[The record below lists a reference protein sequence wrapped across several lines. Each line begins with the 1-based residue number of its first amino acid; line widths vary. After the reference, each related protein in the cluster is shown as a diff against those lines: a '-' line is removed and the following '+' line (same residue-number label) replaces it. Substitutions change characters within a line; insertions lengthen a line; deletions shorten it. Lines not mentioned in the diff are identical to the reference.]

1 MMLEY
6 LFYFSFLHFHPS
18 LFPSFLSL
26 FFLLDVM
33 GAGKDIVRV
42 YGLELLYCSISL
54 RDKVCTGL
62 HSGEA
67 RMDMLG
73 TGDTIYTSTSKYA

>member
-1 MMLEY
+1 
-6 LFYFSFLHFHPS
+6 
-18 LFPSFLSL
+18 
-26 FFLLDVM
+26 M